1 MSKVLPPEVDHAL
14 EKLARR
20 QLLTLDMLMRRDE
33 EAGPELDARIDLYV
47 QAFERTRDMVREE
60 LAEELAEKEA
70 LKKRVHPATWAAL
83 ERNGE

>member
-1 MSKVLPPEVDHAL
+1 MSKLPPEVEHAL

-20 QLLTLDMLMRRDE
+20 QLLTLDMLMRRDG
-33 EAGPELDARIDLYV
+33 EAGPELDAKIDLYV
-47 QAFERTRDMVREE
+47 QAMERTRDLVRDD
-60 LAEELAEKEA
+60 LAEEREEKEA